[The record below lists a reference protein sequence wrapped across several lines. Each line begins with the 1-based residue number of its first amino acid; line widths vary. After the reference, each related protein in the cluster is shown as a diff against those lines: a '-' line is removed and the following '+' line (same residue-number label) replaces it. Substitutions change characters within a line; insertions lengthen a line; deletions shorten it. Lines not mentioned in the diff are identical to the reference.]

1 MKRQSQSYRE
11 EICWSWKSVHVWW
24 RIIKWVKDGT
34 QMHEK
39 HEPEEVSQ
47 QHVCKLRLRSR
58 WKEWGKCWLAN
69 AGKQMGIFRS
79 VLPAGYQV
87 LDQICT
93 VHQCVKLVFIFNSAY
108 HTGGIAISSCC
119 ATGGTLHTWDGRIS
133 LDLKQ
138 IYRFH
143 VVRARRHRADV
154 MQIYGASLKPVP
166 FHKIKTYLNNTNTA
180 CLVRRGLL
188 NGCLL
193 IEKWFLSEITVPST
207 VSTVYFLN
215 QCLLTPIYLHISQFS
230 LYREVYWNFRH

>member
-1 MKRQSQSYRE
+1 MFVN
-11 EICWSWKSVHVWW
+11 WDWGA
-24 RIIKWVKDGT
+24 DG
-34 QMHEK
+34 K
-39 HEPEEVSQ
+39 NEVSADWQ
-47 QHVCKLRLRSR
+47 TQENR
-58 WKEWGKCWLAN
+58 WEY
-69 AGKQMGIFRS
+69 S
-79 VLPAGYQV
+79 VLFFLQV
-87 LDQICT
+87 IRCLI
-93 VHQCVKLVFIFNSAY
+93 KSALFTNVWNWFSFSILRTISALQ

-143 VVRARRHRADV
+143 VVRARKHRADI

-215 QCLLTPIYLHISQFS
+215 QCLLTPVYLHISQFS

>member
-1 MKRQSQSYRE
+1 MFVN
-11 EICWSWKSVHVWW
+11 WDWGA
-24 RIIKWVKDGT
+24 DG
-34 QMHEK
+34 K
-39 HEPEEVSQ
+39 NEVSADWQ
-47 QHVCKLRLRSR
+47 TQENR
-58 WKEWGKCWLAN
+58 WEY
-69 AGKQMGIFRS
+69 S
-79 VLPAGYQV
+79 VLFFLQV
-87 LDQICT
+87 IRCLI
-93 VHQCVKLVFIFNSAY
+93 KSALFTDVWNWFSFSILRTISALQ

-143 VVRARRHRADV
+143 VLRARRHRADI

-215 QCLLTPIYLHISQFS
+215 QCLLTPIYLHISQVS